1 MPSKQYERITAHIE
15 NLKKTHT
22 FHAPASTPGVVS
34 WCPKRI
40 TKEQQELGIT
50 KK

>member
-1 MPSKQYERITAHIE
+1 MPSKQYELIMARIE
-15 NLKKTHT
+15 KLEKTHT

-40 TKEQQELGIT
+40 TKEQKELGII